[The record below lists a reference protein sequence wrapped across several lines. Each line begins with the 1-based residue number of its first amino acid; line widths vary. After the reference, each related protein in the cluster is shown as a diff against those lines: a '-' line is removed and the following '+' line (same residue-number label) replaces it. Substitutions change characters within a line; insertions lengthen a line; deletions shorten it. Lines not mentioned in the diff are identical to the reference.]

1 MQLDKNII
9 EGLYQI
15 IDFDAMNK
23 LPRIAKILIV
33 EPYKITVVW
42 TTAEIRVIDFEPF
55 FQQWNK
61 NANAHLLA
69 LKDWEVFKHV
79 AVSESKTLEWSNHTS
94 VINFRN
100 KRIEVPTSL
109 DPDVLYEQSLFIKN
123 IDTIPVGVMLK
134 EAREKAGL
142 SQAEVALSAG
152 TTRNYISR
160 IENGKSDIQLETL
173 HKIVALGLGK
183 ELKVEVVDSNL

>member
-1 MQLDKNII
+1 
-9 EGLYQI
+9 
-15 IDFDAMNK
+15 MNK
-23 LPRIAKILIV
+23 LPRITKIVSI
-33 EPYKITVVW
+33 EPYKITVIW

-61 NANAHLLA
+61 NANEHLLA
-69 LKDWEVFKHV
+69 LKDWEVFKNV
-79 AVSESKTLEWSNHTS
+79 AVSESKTLEWLNHTS
-94 VINFRN
+94 VVNFRN

-109 DPDVLYEQSLFIKN
+109 DPDVLYEQSHFIKN

-183 ELKVEVVDSNL
+183 ELKVEVVDTNL